1 VTGLRH
7 PEWGPHVK
15 GLAQPTTVWSDKVQE
30 TTVRMLQ
37 ASRFNALMAV
47 IGPPGTGK
55 SHAAGRAAEA
65 CESDPAQPAEVV
77 WVQLPKST
85 SEKDLLVYA
94 YPQIVG
100 VPAPAGRGVLI
111 RDLAEDIR
119 LALAE
124 RHRVLIVDE
133 AQFAK
138 PQALNWLR
146 SLHDDF
152 RTDFAQVLIT
162 TWEGRRRLAREIR
175 SRGSKKV
182 EFELLA
188 DSQIL
193 EFLHGYDPLF
203 TTADPDLL
211 KRRHKTHARGE
222 IRWWAYFLREA
233 QQYVDPGATLTDELV
248 EISAQGVPRL

>member
-1 VTGLRH
+1 MSGLRH

-15 GLAQPTTVWSDKVQE
+15 GLAHPTTVWSGKVQE
-30 TTVRMLQ
+30 TTVRMMQ

-65 CESDPAQPAEVV
+65 CETDREQPAEVV
-77 WVQLPKST
+77 WVQLPRST

-100 VPAPAGRGVLI
+100 VPAPTGRGVLI

-146 SLHDDF
+146 SLHDDY
-152 RTDFAQVLIT
+152 RTDFALVLIT
-162 TWEGRRRLAREIR
+162 TAEGKRRLAREIR

-182 EFELLA
+182 EFDLLA
-188 DSQIL
+188 DGELL
-193 EFLHGYDPLF
+193 EFLHGYDKLF
-203 TTADPDLL
+203 TTADPELL

-222 IRWWAYFLREA
+222 VRWWAYFLREA
-233 QQYVDPGATLTDELV
+233 QQYLSIGDPLTDELV
-248 EISAQGVPRL
+248 EICAEGVPRL